1 MASSLF
7 IGRFQPFHLGH
18 LDVFKQI
25 LKKEEHLIIGIGSA
39 ENSREKKNPF
49 TASERYQ
56 MIDSA
61 LKEEKIPPEKYTII
75 PVRNIDNYDLW
86 TKHVESLVPPF
97 KTVYTGSSIV
107 KKLFL
112 KDGRFKIKDIKFNI
126 KICATEI
133 RKKMIEGENW
143 GKFVPKAVAKLI
155 KKWHGDER
163 LKNL

>member
-1 MASSLF
+1 MSSALF

-18 LDVFKQI
+18 LDVIKQI
-25 LKKEEHLIIGIGSA
+25 LKKEKHLIIGIGSA
-39 ENSREKKNPF
+39 ENSRKKKNPF

-61 LKEEKIPPEKYTII
+61 LKEKKIPPEKYTII

-112 KDGRFKIKDIKFNI
+112 KDGRFKVKDMKFNI
-126 KICATEI
+126 QVCATEI
-133 RKKMIEGENW
+133 REKMIEGEAW
-143 GKFVPKAVAKLI
+143 EKFVPKAVAKLI
-155 KKWHGDER
+155 KKWQTKK
-163 LKNL
+163 L